1 MLGFGFNKDK
11 VRAAAERSVQQGKFQ
26 NAVSEYEKIL
36 KHDPKD
42 LGVLN
47 TVGDLYARLGQIEQ
61 AIACFKRV
69 GDSYAAEGFVP
80 KAIAMY
86 KKLTKISP
94 SALDCVQK
102 LAELYTQQGLYSD
115 ARGQFLVA
123 AEGFLRDNKH
133 SEAVKILHRVL
144 ELDPDNTTVQ
154 TKLADIYFKLR
165 KPEEGKKILLSA
177 ADSLHARGNF
187 QVADDVLA
195 RLLNADPQNTRAM
208 QMRGQIAL
216 ERGDAATAAKIL
228 EHIPDLD
235 SRPDALQSLASAMFA
250 ANRVPDAEPIARKLA
265 TVHNDLNA
273 ILLYGEKL
281 LAVDP
286 VRALLILEEFG
297 DRLLGVSAAEF
308 VNTLRGA
315 VARVKEDLP
324 SLELLL
330 KLFERAGE
338 SSQRSE
344 VSELIAHACVHG
356 GNFQRAADIYKEL
369 AQLEPENPL
378 HTQNYRQM
386 MVKLG
391 ADPTLLGAPLNN
403 LERPFALEEEPEA
416 APTAS
421 APPAPA
427 QTIVSAVPDG
437 FWTAPAESVTEF
449 SFDEL
454 SQGAAPTVEVQ
465 EYAPS
470 SDRGTHEFV
479 VSPGQ
484 HQESAAE
491 PAVEVPEVPVADV
504 AAASQE
510 TLAEAEGLE
519 AEIDLS
525 DEWASAVRPVS
536 QEAETTTASDAVA
549 DVLEE
554 ARFYVANGMWK
565 EAVLAADK
573 LAELSSQHPELAQ
586 LRSQIAA
593 TAAAPIPIAVPDAK
607 PAGATLDDFVLDL
620 ESSLG
625 DDFDVAAP
633 AKPVPQEAP
642 RVAAA
647 AAAQSAPLAVAP
659 PVQAVAP
666 PPPEPE
672 SPSMLDDLFAEFK
685 EDLGDADEQA
695 EDPDTHYNLG
705 VAFKEMG
712 LLDEAIGELQKV
724 CQAIDRGA
732 AFAQTMQVYTWLAHC
747 FVEKG
752 VPEASFKWFQRALQF
767 AADDETRAAIHYE
780 LASAYETAGM
790 KNEAL
795 RSFMEVYTTNID
807 FRDVGERI
815 RALKS

>member
-11 VRAAAERSVQQGKFQ
+11 VRASAERSVQQGKFQ

-47 TVGDLYARLGQIEQ
+47 TVGDLYARLGHIEQ

-115 ARGQFLVA
+115 ARAQFLIA
-123 AEGFLRDNKH
+123 AEGHLRENRH

-154 TKLADIYFKLR
+154 TRLADIYFKLR
-165 KPEEGKKILLSA
+165 KPDDGKKILLSA
-177 ADSLHARGNF
+177 ADSLHARGNL

-195 RLLNADPQNTRAM
+195 RLLHADPQNTRAM

-235 SRPDALQSLASAMFA
+235 SRPEALQALATAMFA

-344 VSELIAHACVHG
+344 VSELIAHACVHS

-391 ADPTLLGAPLNN
+391 ADPTLLGAPLTD
-403 LERPFALEEEPEA
+403 LERPFALDDEAEA
-416 APTAS
+416 APVESTPPVAS
-421 APPAPA
+421 DA
-427 QTIVSAVPDG
+427 IVSAVPDE
-437 FWTAPAESVTEF
+437 FWTAPTESVTEF

-454 SQGAAPTVEVQ
+454 SQGAAAPTVEVPGHAPQ
-465 EYAPS
+465 ASDGTTREFVISPDQHQQVAAEKAVELPEVLGADAPS
-470 SDRGTHEFV
+470 LT
-479 VSPGQ
+479 Q
-484 HQESAAE
+484 QAAE
-491 PAVEVPEVPVADV
+491 PED
-504 AAASQE
+504 
-510 TLAEAEGLE
+510 LE

-525 DEWASAVRPVS
+525 DEWASAVQPVS
-536 QEAETTTASDAVA
+536 QQAETASASDPLA

-565 EAVLAADK
+565 EAALAADK
-573 LAELSSQHPELAQ
+573 LAELSSHHPELAQ
-586 LRSQIAA
+586 VRSQIAA
-593 TAAAPIPIAVPDAK
+593 ATSAPIEIAVPDAK
-607 PAGATLDDFVLDL
+607 PAPATLDEFVLDL

-625 DDFDVAAP
+625 DDFGLAAP
-633 AKPVPQEAP
+633 AKPVTPEPA
-642 RVAAA
+642 RAVAAA
-647 AAAQSAPLAVAP
+647 AAVSAPVAADI
-659 PVQAVAP
+659 PVQPVTVPAP
-666 PPPEPE
+666 ET
-672 SPSMLDDLFAEFK
+672 PSMLDDLFAEFK
-685 EDLGDADEQA
+685 EDLGDSEEQA
-695 EDPDTHYNLG
+695 EDPETHYNLG

-732 AFAQTMQVYTWLAHC
+732 PFSQTMQVYTWLANC